1 MEKAEILWED
11 KSLLLCVKPVG
22 LLSQPT
28 ETEGQSLL
36 TLLQQE
42 REQVQLVHR
51 LDRAV
56 GGVMVFSKTPAMTG
70 KLSQLIQQREF
81 EKEYLAVV
89 KGRPPQ
95 EGVLKDLL
103 FRDTAKNKT
112 YVVDRPRKGVR
123 GASLEYRLLQT
134 VGEGDEQK
142 SLVRVRL
149 HTGRTHQIRVQF
161 ASRGW
166 PLLGDGKYGSRDNRC
181 AIALWSARVAF
192 QHPFRRLKVQ
202 GEKLPPAEYPWNL
215 FTLN

>member
-1 MEKAEILWED
+1 MDNAEILWED

-22 LLSQPT
+22 LLSQPS
-28 ETEGQSLL
+28 ETEEESLL
-36 TLLQQE
+36 TLLRRD
-42 REQVQLVHR
+42 REEVQLVHR

-56 GGVMVFSKTPAMTG
+56 GGVMVFSKNSAMTG

-81 EKEYLAVV
+81 HKEYLAVV
-89 KGRPPQ
+89 RGKPQ
-95 EGVLKDLL
+95 EEGVLKDLL

-112 YVVDRPRKGVR
+112 YVVDRLRKGVR
-123 GASLEYRLLQT
+123 EASLEYRLLQT

-161 ASRGW
+161 ASRGF
-166 PLLGDGKYGSRDNRC
+166 PLLGDGKYGSRDNHC
-181 AIALWSARVAF
+181 SIALWSARVAF
-192 QHPFRRLKVQ
+192 QHPFRRLPVE

-215 FTLN
+215 FTLE